1 MKIARLK
8 YIAKTKIYFTILS
21 LHLLFALGVQH
32 LHEEAIYFIDFYP
45 AFDQTYS
52 IFFYTLP
59 LSNSRSVITLIEP
72 YM

>member
-32 LHEEAIYFIDFYP
+32 LHEEAIYFIDFYLLLIKLIP
-45 AFDQTYS
+45 Y
-52 IFFYTLP
+52 FFIPYLY
-59 LSNSRSVITLIEP
+59 LILAVITLIEP

>member
-32 LHEEAIYFIDFYP
+32 LHEEAIYFIDFYLLLIKFIP
-45 AFDQTYS
+45 Y
-52 IFFYTLP
+52 FFIPYLY
-59 LSNSRSVITLIEP
+59 LILAVITLTEP
-72 YM
+72 YT

>member
-8 YIAKTKIYFTILS
+8 YIAKTKIYFTILN

-32 LHEEAIYFIDFYP
+32 LHEEAIYFIDFYLLLIKLIP
-45 AFDQTYS
+45 Y
-52 IFFYTLP
+52 FFIPYLY
-59 LSNSRSVITLIEP
+59 LILAVITLTEP

>member
-32 LHEEAIYFIDFYP
+32 LHEEAIYFIDFYLLLIKLIP
-45 AFDQTYS
+45 Y
-52 IFFYTLP
+52 FFIPYLY
-59 LSNSRSVITLIEP
+59 LILAVITLTEP

>member
-8 YIAKTKIYFTILS
+8 YIAKTKIYFTILN

-32 LHEEAIYFIDFYP
+32 LHEEAIYFIDFYLLLIKLIP
-45 AFDQTYS
+45 YYVCLILA
-52 IFFYTLP
+52 
-59 LSNSRSVITLIEP
+59 VITLTDP

>member
-8 YIAKTKIYFTILS
+8 YIAKTNIYFTILS

-32 LHEEAIYFIDFYP
+32 LHEEAIYFIDFYLLLIKLIP
-45 AFDQTYS
+45 Y
-52 IFFYTLP
+52 FFIPYLY
-59 LSNSRSVITLIEP
+59 LILAVITLTES

>member
-32 LHEEAIYFIDFYP
+32 LHEEAIYFIDFYLLLIKLIP
-45 AFDQTYS
+45 Y
-52 IFFYTLP
+52 FFYTLP
-59 LSNSRSVITLIEP
+59 LSNSRSDNP